1 MPGNGALDQQYLKMK
16 CPVKTVILTVSLII
30 AAQTACIFAQRSNNN
45 DFPFPPV
52 TNNNILGNQQQREP
66 PRDIFGN
73 TINQQTPDPRD
84 RDGNIFN
91 NNNDNTNTNNNFNN
105 QNNNNFNNQNSNNNP
120 FDTSRLPTRQDT
132 FNNPFSNRRDPF
144 NSFTPRLDISDASF
158 TFAGNEEKH
167 CPLFWDGFRESCY
180 RFVKSPTHSRIEA
193 QRYCQVWKYKM
204 DLKLKFSIKMEIK

>member
-1 MPGNGALDQQYLKMK
+1 MK

-30 AAQTACIFAQRSNNN
+30 AAQTPCNFAQRGNNN

-91 NNNDNTNTNNNFNN
+91 NNNDNNNNNFNN
-105 QNNNNFNNQNSNNNP
+105 QNNNNNP
-120 FDTSRLPTRQDT
+120 FDPSRLPTRQDT

-144 NSFTPRLDISDASF
+144 GSYTPRLDQSDPSF

-193 QRYCQVWKYKM
+193 QRYCQVLKYKM
-204 DLKLKFSIKMEIK
+204 DWNWNFP